1 MSFVEPILEIMAAA
15 REARQVE
22 LLDLTGKRAPLIDAP
37 PRSPSQD
44 IEDRDFEQEPET
56 YRDKDAVFERGVD
69 RQTMHLCPVA
79 RARKKALRLEDEVKT
94 MKEAPPLQ
102 ISDPSDGQPLVG
114 PSMASPTK
122 SRDAVASALWRAL
135 ELDVFERA
143 QELARDDG
151 TAILESVCIA
161 RRTPSRKRGT
171 TPTTLVERMMP

>member
-69 RQTMHLCPVA
+69 RQTMHLCPG
-79 RARKKALRLEDEVKT
+79 RARGKKALRLEDEVKT
-94 MKEAPPLQ
+94 MKEAPASPNLGPVRRPAVSRSVHGVAYE
-102 ISDPSDGQPLVG
+102 IEGCGGVRGLCG
-114 PSMASPTK
+114 PS
-122 SRDAVASALWRAL
+122 LGIGCL
-135 ELDVFERA
+135 
-143 QELARDDG
+143 
-151 TAILESVCIA
+151 
-161 RRTPSRKRGT
+161 
-171 TPTTLVERMMP
+171 